1 MILRGLVQL
10 ALVRALRPAACV
22 LGAAALAFALA
33 TSRSS
38 SAAALAAGVDSA
50 ALWEHGARRAA
61 GWTVALL
68 LVLGWLGMQAL
79 RTLSGWRRRD
89 VDWLAPRAPNAAAL
103 LLSTWL
109 GLVAA
114 ALILCGATALAVE
127 ACANG
132 GRASWIEG
140 PRAFEGEGGWLE
152 SGTARSERLATGAL
166 PAGARL
172 RLEFAY
178 ASGGPDVR
186 IRAVLADPANG
197 AELARSEAAVGTR
210 GALEFELPACPGG
223 AALRLSTTDP
233 ELRIYHLAQSGR
245 IWLPAA
251 HEGFASLALLV
262 RLALD
267 ASTCCALALALSGWL
282 SGAAAALVL
291 AGFAILALFSDANAS
306 WLPLAGLGHALRVL
320 EEGRVPA
327 LPSAAELARAAA
339 FSVLGLVLAA
349 ASLRRWRRERA

>member
-22 LGAAALAFALA
+22 LGAALLAFALA

-38 SAAALAAGVDSA
+38 AAAGLAAGGDSA
-50 ALWEHGARRAA
+50 VLWEHGARRAA
-61 GWTVALL
+61 GWTVVVL
-68 LVLGWLGMQAL
+68 LVLGWLGLQAL
-79 RTLSGWRRRD
+79 RTLTGWRRRD
-89 VDWLAPRAPNAAAL
+89 VDWLAPRAPSAIAL
-103 LLSTWL
+103 ICSSWL

-114 ALILCGATALAVE
+114 ALLVCGASALAIE

-152 SGTARSERLATGAL
+152 SGTARGERLATGAL

-186 IRAVLADPANG
+186 IRAVLADPASG
-197 AELARSEAAVGTR
+197 VELVRREGAVGTR
-210 GALEFELPACPGG
+210 GALELELPACPP
-223 AALRLSTTDP
+223 AALLRLTTTDP
-233 ELRIYHLAQSGR
+233 ELRIYHMAESGR

-251 HEGFASLALLV
+251 HEGCASLALLA
-262 RLALD
+262 RLVLD
-267 ASTCCALALALSGWL
+267 TSVCCALALALSGWL
-282 SGAAAALVL
+282 SGVAAALVL
-291 AGFAILALFSDANAS
+291 AGFAILSMFSDAGS
-306 WLPLAGLGHALRVL
+306 SGLPLAGLGHALRVL

-327 LPSAAELARAAA
+327 LPAATELARAAA
-339 FSVLGLVLAA
+339 LCALGLALGA